1 MKKILVLLMGIVLAG
16 NLMACGNSGASGTAE
31 NSASDLETSSEA
43 AASQEDEAAP
53 SGNSLG
59 EKKQTSAVSS
69 TSTIFSNSSISADS
83 ADFFTSHGEEE
94 TENAFFAASEP
105 LKKEQ
110 EKNQEKEQD
119 SLALLRQNMDEQ
131 GISFGAA
138 YLGYV
143 GGLFD
148 EEFSQAFP
156 AWLKENNEKLLR
168 EYPFISEIDLEHI
181 LGRAGCLYCIVPR
194 DEDASVAINRV
205 TWNEKT
211 QRSEVTEVLYRA
223 ESGEP
228 VLLFANTDE
237 IYNDADTQVFITDKD
252 GNTSEWYPSLD
263 EEGNLWPCLR
273 EDGTYASWDFTNYWY
288 QTDSDLEAWLKDG
301 WLGPT
306 DLGLAGAESTG
317 QTWTAAG
324 TAWESER
331 KANFSL
337 CFYPGDEEGG
347 RVELSWYYTGEM
359 EEQEQWSGF
368 WTIQSRMDEPSLLT
382 ISLSLTGGQ
391 NYGSTDGPV
400 YISETYP
407 VLVDLSGMHLVFG
420 RGEYGICLPF
430 MSQAD
435 LANVLTL
442 Q

>member
-1 MKKILVLLMGIVLAG
+1 MKKILVLLMGMVLAG
-16 NLMACGNSGASGTAE
+16 NLTACGNSSAAEVDERVLETRTEATDSQKDEKRQENEIGASLIS
-31 NSASDLETSSEA
+31 SASEYEEAKENETFV
-43 AASQEDEAAP
+43 
-53 SGNSLG
+53 G
-59 EKKQTSAVSS
+59 
-69 TSTIFSNSSISADS
+69 ADQIK
-83 ADFFTSHGEEE
+83 G
-94 TENAFFAASEP
+94 
-105 LKKEQ
+105 
-110 EKNQEKEQD
+110 EQD
-119 SLALLRQNMDEQ
+119 SLALLRQSMQEQ
-131 GISFGAA
+131 EISFGAA

-148 EEFSQAFP
+148 EEFSKAFP
-156 AWLKENNEKLLR
+156 TWLEENNEKLLT
-168 EYPFISEIDLEHI
+168 EYPFIREIDQEHI

-194 DEDASVAINRV
+194 DEDASVSINRV
-205 TWNEKT
+205 TWSEKT

-237 IYNDADTQVFITDKD
+237 IYNDADTQVFITDNE

-263 EEGNLWPCLR
+263 EEGNLWPCFR
-273 EDGTYASWDFTNYWY
+273 EDGTYAFWDFTDYRY
-288 QTDSDLEAWLKDG
+288 QTDSDLEVWLKDG

-317 QTWTAAG
+317 QTWIAAG
-324 TAWESER
+324 PAWESGR
-331 KANFSL
+331 KADFSVQ
-337 CFYPGDEEGG
+337 FYPGDEEGG
-347 RVELSWYYTGEM
+347 RVDLSWHYTGDS

-368 WTIQSRMDEPSLLT
+368 WTIQARMDQPSLLT
-382 ISLSLTGGQ
+382 IDLSLTGGK
-391 NYGSTDGPV
+391 NYGGTEGPM

-407 VLVDLSGMHLVFG
+407 VLVDLSGMHLLFG

>member
-1 MKKILVLLMGIVLAG
+1 MKKILVLLIGVVLAG
-16 NLMACGNSGASGTAE
+16 NLMACGNSGASSTAE
-31 NSASDLETSSEA
+31 NSASDLEMSSEA
-43 AASQEDEAAP
+43 AASQDEAAP

-59 EKKQTSAVSS
+59 GKMQTSAVSS
-69 TSTIFSNSSISADS
+69 ISSISVDS
-83 ADFFTSHGEEE
+83 ADLFTSQGEGER
-94 TENAFFAASEP
+94 ENASFAASEQV
-105 LKKEQ
+105 KKEQ
-110 EKNQEKEQD
+110 EKKQEKEQD
-119 SLALLRQNMDEQ
+119 SLALLRQSMDEQ

-143 GGLFD
+143 GGFFD

-156 AWLKENNEKLLR
+156 AWLKENNEKMLR

-194 DEDASVAINRV
+194 DEEASVSINRV

-237 IYNDADTQVFITDKD
+237 IYNDADTQIFITDKD

-288 QTDSDLEAWLKDG
+288 QTDSDLEAWLKEG

-306 DLGLAGAESTG
+306 ELGLAGAESTG

-324 TAWESER
+324 PAWESER

-347 RVELSWYYTGEM
+347 RVELSWDYTGEM

-368 WTIQSRMDEPSLLT
+368 WTIRTRMDEPSLLT

-391 NYGSTDGPV
+391 NYGSTDGPA

-407 VLVDLSGMHLVFG
+407 VLVDLSGMHLVIG
-420 RGEYGICLPF
+420 RGEYGVCLPF